1 MKNKLFIIILLF
13 ITSKISAQSKE
24 ETYKFSKD
32 VETKIEVDTLSLKYQ
47 LGATYYSMSGYY
59 KKALEIWDKNGSEII
74 KITK

>member
-59 KKALEIWDKNGSEII
+59 
-74 KITK
+74 